1 MSIYYPHFLTLDQW
15 KTLDPPWFRSPRP
28 SQCLLSDPEGSVRM
42 RKSHEPYFSSV

>member
-1 MSIYYPHFLTLDQW
+1 MSFFYPHFLTLDQW